1 MNIFPETP
9 QALLKK
15 IAELSNGADEI
26 VWKELIE
33 LYAPA
38 LRLFVKLRDSNLP
51 DADVE
56 DVVQEVFI
64 KLVEVLRRQ
73 AYDNARGRFR
83 AYLAVMVRR
92 ILVDRYRRRMAR
104 PDMDAAAAA
113 IEELDREAAS
123 PDAGTILDAKWRL
136 ACHIAAERHV
146 LEKSAI
152 SDQSREVYRLSSAE
166 GLSNAQIAK
175 RLGLKENS
183 VRRIKSR
190 VAAMVEAIERTLYE

>member
-92 ILVDRYRRRMAR
+92 ILVDRYRRRMSR
-104 PDMDAAAAA
+104 PDMDAAAA
-113 IEELDREAAS
+113 IEELDREAGS
-123 PDAGTILDAKWRL
+123 PDAGTVLDAKWRL

-152 SDQSREVYRLSSAE
+152 SDQSSEVYRLSSVE
-166 GLSNAQIAK
+166 GLSNGQIAK
-175 RLGLKENS
+175 RLGLKENA

-190 VAAMVEAIERTLYE
+190 VAAMVESIERTLYE

>member
-92 ILVDRYRRRMAR
+92 ILVDRYRRRMSR
-104 PDMDAAAAA
+104 PDIDAAAAA

-152 SDQSREVYRLSSAE
+152 SDQSREVYRLSSVE
-166 GLSNAQIAK
+166 GLSNGQIAK
-175 RLGLKENS
+175 RLGLKENA

>member
-1 MNIFPETP
+1 MEVFPDTP
-9 QALLKK
+9 RTLLKK
-15 IAELSNGADEI
+15 IAELSNGADEA

-64 KLVEVLRRQ
+64 KLVEVLRHQ

-104 PDMDAAAAA
+104 PDMNAAAA
-113 IEELDREAAS
+113 IEELDRESNS

-136 ACHIAAERHV
+136 ACHLAAERHV

-152 SDQSREVYRLSSAE
+152 SEQSREVYRLATAE
-166 GLSNAQIAK
+166 GMRPSAIAK
-175 RLGLKENS
+175 QLGIKENA

-190 VAAMVEAIERTLYE
+190 VTAMVEAIERTLYE

>member
-56 DVVQEVFI
+56 DVVQEVFVRWLDTKPVFASVEHEKAWFI
-64 KLVEVLRRQ
+64 RSTINRCRDIYRKNSLRNHEDISEMENLVHTE
-73 AYDNARGRFR
+73 D
-83 AYLAVMVRR
+83 
-92 ILVDRYRRRMAR
+92 
-104 PDMDAAAAA
+104 
-113 IEELDREAAS
+113 
-123 PDAGTILDAKWRL
+123 
-136 ACHIAAERHV
+136 
-146 LEKSAI
+146 I
-152 SDQSREVYRLSSAE
+152 SDEAKDVLSAVEQLPEKIKNVVILHYLE
-166 GLSNAQIAK
+166 GLSVEMTAK
-175 RLGLKENS
+175 TLKISSSAVKMRLSRGRLLLKDILEKEGFN
-183 VRRIKSR
+183 V
-190 VAAMVEAIERTLYE
+190 

>member
-38 LRLFVKLRDSNLP
+38 LRLFVRLRDSNLP

-64 KLVEVLRRQ
+64 KLVRGAAPSGVRQCARKIPRVPRRDG
-73 AYDNARGRFR
+73 APNSGR
-83 AYLAVMVRR
+83 
-92 ILVDRYRRRMAR
+92 LV
-104 PDMDAAAAA
+104 PAA
-113 IEELDREAAS
+113 D
-123 PDAGTILDAKWRL
+123 
-136 ACHIAAERHV
+136 
-146 LEKSAI
+146 
-152 SDQSREVYRLSSAE
+152 
-166 GLSNAQIAK
+166 
-175 RLGLKENS
+175 
-183 VRRIKSR
+183 
-190 VAAMVEAIERTLYE
+190 VAAGHGCGRCDRRT

>member
-104 PDMDAAAAA
+104 PDMDAAAA
-113 IEELDREAAS
+113 ES
-123 PDAGTILDAKWRL
+123 GTPECDHFAY
-136 ACHIAAERHV
+136 
-146 LEKSAI
+146 
-152 SDQSREVYRLSSAE
+152 QSFCFR
-166 GLSNAQIAK
+166 
-175 RLGLKENS
+175 
-183 VRRIKSR
+183 
-190 VAAMVEAIERTLYE
+190 

>member
-92 ILVDRYRRRMAR
+92 ILVDRYRRRMSR

-123 PDAGTILDAKWRL
+123 PDAGTIMDAKWRL

-152 SDQSREVYRLSSAE
+152 SDQSREVYRLSSVE
-166 GLSNAQIAK
+166 GLSNGQIAK
-175 RLGLKENS
+175 RLGLKENAI
-183 VRRIKSR
+183 RRIKSR
-190 VAAMVEAIERTLYE
+190 VAAMVEAIERALYE

>member
-92 ILVDRYRRRMAR
+92 ILVDRYRRRMSR
-104 PDMDAAAAA
+104 PDMDAAAA

-123 PDAGTILDAKWRL
+123 PDAGTILDVKWRL

-152 SDQSREVYRLSSAE
+152 SDQSREVYRLSAVD

-175 RLGLKENS
+175 RLNLKENA